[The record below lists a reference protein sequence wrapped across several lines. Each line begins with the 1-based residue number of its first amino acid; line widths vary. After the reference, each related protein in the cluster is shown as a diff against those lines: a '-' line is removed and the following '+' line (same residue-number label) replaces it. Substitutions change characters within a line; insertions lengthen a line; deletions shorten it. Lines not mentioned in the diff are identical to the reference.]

1 MSNDNEQVTTTPNNF
16 ASRLLNRSLNERKK
30 TQEIPWTT
38 ADAAQYS
45 VPEPETKEIATT
57 VKN

>member
-1 MSNDNEQVTTTPNNF
+1 MSNDNEQVTTPNNF

-38 ADAAQYS
+38 AEAAQYS
-45 VPEPETKEIATT
+45 VPEPETKEIVTT
-57 VKN
+57 VKS

>member
-1 MSNDNEQVTTTPNNF
+1 MSNDNEQVTSTPNNF

-45 VPEPETKEIATT
+45 VPETETKEVATT
-57 VKN
+57 AKT